1 MAVIDFLMPKM
12 GESVM
17 EGTIL
22 KWFKSPGDYVEL
34 DETIL
39 EIGTDKVDTEIPS
52 PHSGTIKEIIIVEGE
67 IAQIGQAIA
76 KIEVAGED
84 DAPKPEGKMLENKPS
99 ETKKSK
105 EIIKE
110 TVATPQ
116 PVVKNTAS
124 ENRFYSPLV
133 INIAQKEQISSDE
146 LASVPGSGKNGRV
159 SKKDILAYIAQR
171 SSAPTPVA
179 TQRKTQ
185 EEKPSVT
192 PIIQAP
198 VLSTEDSLKAKKPA
212 FSVSGEYEIVEMN
225 RMRKIIAERMLESQ
239 QISAHVSSF
248 VEADVTNLIFW
259 RNRWKQHFK
268 EKEQA
273 ILTLTPIFIEAVVK
287 AIKDYPMI
295 NVSVHE
301 GKIYV
306 KKDINIGLAVA
317 LPDGNLIVPVI
328 RNADQYNLVGLTKKM
343 NDLAKRA
350 RTGQLKPDELKD
362 GTFTVS
368 NVGSFGNVM
377 GTPIIVQPQVG
388 ILALGA
394 VVKKP
399 AVIETPQG
407 DAIAIRHMMFLS
419 HSYDHRVVDGSLGGM
434 FVRRVAD
441 HLERFDLERK
451 I

>member
-12 GESVM
+12 GESVL

-22 KWFKSPGDYVEL
+22 KWFKSPGDQVEV

-52 PHSGTIKEIIIVEGE
+52 PHTGTITEIIISEGE

-76 KIEVAGED
+76 KIEIAGKNEIPSVAPIVE
-84 DAPKPEGKMLENKPS
+84 AIETPKPVEQPQVTEQ
-99 ETKKSK
+99 T
-105 EIIKE
+105 
-110 TVATPQ
+110 Q
-116 PVVKNTAS
+116 PVTPVAKVSNTGT
-124 ENRFYSPLV
+124 RFYSPLV
-133 INIAQKEQISSDE
+133 MNIAQKENIGADE
-146 LASVPGSGKNGRV
+146 LNTVNGTGKNGRV
-159 SKKDILAYIAQR
+159 TKKDILTYIENR
-171 SSAPTPVA
+171 SSSPQPVSTP
-179 TQRKTQ
+179 KQ
-185 EEKPSVT
+185 EET
-192 PIIQAP
+192 QQAAPIIQAP
-198 VLSTEDSLKAKKPA
+198 VIEGPVATKPA
-212 FSVSGEYEIVEMN
+212 PSFNGDHEIVEMS
-225 RMRKIIAERMLESQ
+225 RMRKIIADRMLDSQ
-239 QISAHVSSF
+239 RISAHVSSF
-248 VEADVTNLIFW
+248 VEADVTNLVYW

-287 AIKDYPMI
+287 ALKDYPMM
-295 NVSVHE
+295 NVSVD
-301 GKIYV
+301 GNNIIK

-328 RNADQYNLVGLTKKM
+328 KNADQYNLVGLTKKM

-350 RTGQLKPDELKD
+350 RTGRLNADELEG

-388 ILALGA
+388 IIALGA

-419 HSYDHRVVDGSLGGM
+419 HSYDHRVIDGSLGGM

-441 HLERFDLERK
+441 HLERYDIDRK
-451 I
+451 V

>member
-22 KWFKSPGDYVEL
+22 KWFKSPGDHIEI

-52 PHSGTIKEIIIVEGE
+52 PHTGKITEIIITEGE

-76 KIEVAGED
+76 KIAIEGEATNSTPKVADE
-84 DAPKPEGKMLENKPS
+84 MLENKPT
-99 ETKKSK
+99 TKVPEK
-105 EIIKE
+105 EVG
-110 TVATPQ
+110 T
-116 PVVKNTAS
+116 KNTTLTKQPS
-124 ENRFYSPLV
+124 TENRFYSPLV
-133 INIAQKEQISSDE
+133 INIAQKEQISMDE
-146 LASVPGSGKNGRV
+146 LNTVAGSGKSGRV
-159 SKKDILAYIAQR
+159 TKKDILLYIENR
-171 SSAPTPVA
+171 SSTSFQAKK
-179 TQRKTQ
+179 KTNIDTTSL
-185 EEKPSVT
+185 KSSS
-192 PIIQAP
+192 IQAP
-198 VLSTEDSLKAKKPA
+198 NVDPPVTTKP
-212 FSVSGEYEIVEMN
+212 SISISGEHEIIEMS
-225 RMRKIIAERMLESQ
+225 RMRKIIAERMIESQ
-239 QISAHVSSF
+239 KISAHVSSF
-248 VEADVTNLIFW
+248 VEADVTNLIYW
-259 RNRWKQHFK
+259 RNRWKLHFK
-268 EKEQA
+268 EKEKA

-287 AIKDYPMI
+287 ALKDYPMI
-295 NVSVHE
+295 NVSVHDD
-301 GKIYV
+301 KIYV

-328 RNADQYNLVGLTKKM
+328 KNADQYNLVGLTKKM

-350 RTGQLKPDELKD
+350 RTGKLNADELTD

>member
-22 KWFKSPGDYVEL
+22 KWFKSPGDHIEI

-52 PHSGTIKEIIIVEGE
+52 PHTGKITEIIITEGE

-76 KIEVAGED
+76 KIAIEGEVTNST
-84 DAPKPEGKMLENKPS
+84 PKVADEMLEKKPT
-99 ETKKSK
+99 TKVPEK
-105 EIIKE
+105 EVG
-110 TVATPQ
+110 T
-116 PVVKNTAS
+116 KNTTLTKQPS
-124 ENRFYSPLV
+124 TENRFYSPLV
-133 INIAQKEQISSDE
+133 INIAQKEQISMDE
-146 LASVPGSGKNGRV
+146 LNTVAGSGKSGRV
-159 SKKDILAYIAQR
+159 TKKDILLYIENR
-171 SSAPTPVA
+171 SSTSFQAKK
-179 TQRKTQ
+179 KTNIDTTSL
-185 EEKPSVT
+185 KSSS
-192 PIIQAP
+192 IQAP
-198 VLSTEDSLKAKKPA
+198 NVDPPVTTKP
-212 FSVSGEYEIVEMN
+212 SISISGEHEIIEMS
-225 RMRKIIAERMLESQ
+225 RMRKIIAERMIESQ
-239 QISAHVSSF
+239 KISAHVSSF
-248 VEADVTNLIFW
+248 VEADVTNLIYW
-259 RNRWKQHFK
+259 RNRWKLHFK
-268 EKEQA
+268 EKEKA

-287 AIKDYPMI
+287 ALKDYPMI
-295 NVSVHE
+295 NVSVHDD
-301 GKIYV
+301 KIYV

-328 RNADQYNLVGLTKKM
+328 KNADQYNLVGLTKKM

-350 RTGQLKPDELKD
+350 RTGKLNADELTD